1 MAQELYELPQG
12 WEWKTLE
19 ETTKIQSGTGFPK
32 SAQGN
37 ENEEIPFL
45 KVSDMNLL
53 GNEHSIVSWNN
64 SISLELASTIKAK
77 VMPKGTIIFPKIGG
91 AISTNKKRKL
101 STNSAYDNNVMGIK
115 ALKNLNTNYLFWVMQ
130 QIDLNDWASA
140 SALPSMKASTVKEH
154 QIPVPPLAEQERIV
168 AKLDA
173 LFSRI
178 DQAIAQLQHTQA
190 QTKTL
195 WASALDQSFQKDKD
209 RERIGDFCLVKGG
222 KRLPKGK
229 KLLEEQTDYPY
240 IRVADFTDN
249 GTIDL
254 SGIKYITKE
263 IHEQISRYIIS
274 AEDLYI
280 SIAGTIGKTGIIPKE
295 LNGANLTENAAKLV
309 IKDRSKVELRY
320 FYLFTQSSDF
330 TTQAGL
336 ATKVVAQPKLALTR
350 LSDIQAPLP
359 PLAEQSK
366 IVAQLDGI
374 SERTQALTAATSAQ
388 LEKFKA
394 LKASLLDA
402 AFRGQLPSDQ

>member
-12 WEWKTLE
+12 WEWKELNSICEKTENIAPNKTPSVQFNYVDISAIDREKHIIAEVKEILGKDAPSRAKKEIKPNDILFATTRPNLKNIAIYDTYLE
-19 ETTKIQSGTGFPK
+19 RPVASTGFCILRCK
-32 SAQGN
+32 QGTSHNYIFRFLLTDHLQNQISDFISGAQY
-37 ENEEIPFL
+37 P
-45 KVSDMNLL
+45 
-53 GNEHSIVSWNN
+53 
-64 SISLELASTIKAK
+64 
-77 VMPKGTIIFPKIGG
+77 
-91 AISTNKKRKL
+91 AIT
-101 STNSAYDNNVMGIK
+101 D
-115 ALKNLNTNYLFWVMQ
+115 KNLKR
-130 QIDLNDWASA
+130 S
-140 SALPSMKASTVKEH
+140 K
-154 QIPVPPLAEQERIV
+154 IPVPPLAEQERIV

-178 DQAIAQLQHTQA
+178 DQAIAQLQHTQS
-190 QTKTL
+190 QTKAL
-195 WASALDQSFQKDKD
+195 FASALDQSFQKNKD

-229 KLLEEQTDYPY
+229 KLLEEETEYPY

-274 AEDLYI
+274 AKDLYI

-295 LNGANLTENAAKLV
+295 LDGANLTENAAKLV

-320 FYLFTQSSDF
+320 FYLFTLSSDF

-350 LSDIQAPLP
+350 LSDIQVPLP

-366 IVAQLDGI
+366 IVAQLDAI
-374 SERTQALTAATSAQ
+374 SERTQALTTATSAQ
-388 LEKFKA
+388 LEKLKA